1 MNQKIS
7 EAEAGPADA
16 LKPSQRP
23 GGGACEFPGCRPIH
37 IPRSEIADYDGRYE
51 YWEARTETAWEVNEP
66 TSPYHELPS
75 QRLARL
81 SDRIAAVRGS
91 PIETF
96 GTSDLLVRDANGERM
111 SILQA
116 DQILYL
122 DPGRSQPLGHAVEI
136 GQDDL
141 PDVILEVDLTT
152 DVRRGKLAIYESWG
166 FPEVWVDVPDKRSL
180 STGRNRPSELTI
192 YLLAGL
198 RPSKE
203 HGRNTAR
210 EMQPDCEPKPR
221 SRKLVEGRYETA
233 PASIAFPGWTAA
245 EIHVALN
252 ERNCSAATIAALTR
266 VGGVLGERLGTGPD
280 DDPFL
285 GAQRRESRAEGAR
298 KVFEVVQLLG
308 ARDIAITQS
317 LMDARDVIAEAP
329 LPNVQ
334 RAALACADADDL
346 LRRIRA
352 LT

>member
-1 MNQKIS
+1 MS
-7 EAEAGPADA
+7 EAESLPADH
-16 LKPSQRP
+16 PRPQRAD
-23 GGGACEFPGCRPIH
+23 GGEYEFPGCRPIH

-81 SDRIAAVRGS
+81 SDRIAAIRGS

-96 GTSDLLVRDANGERM
+96 GTSDLLVRDAKGERM

-122 DPGRSQPLGHAVEI
+122 DPGRSRPPGHAVEI

-180 STGRNRPSELTI
+180 STGKNRPSELTI
-192 YLLAGL
+192 YLL
-198 RPSKE
+198 
-203 HGRNTAR
+203 
-210 EMQPDCEPKPR
+210 
-221 SRKLVEGRYETA
+221 VEGRYDTA
-233 PASIAFPGWTAA
+233 SASIAFPGWTAA

-252 ERNCSAATIAALTR
+252 EMDCSAATLEALTR
-266 VGGVLGERLGTGPD
+266 VGGVLGARLGTGPD

-308 ARDIAITQS
+308 ARDIALTQA
-317 LMDARDVIAEAP
+317 LIDAREVIVEAP
-329 LPNVQ
+329 LPVVQ
-334 RAALACADADDL
+334 RAALACADADDF

-352 LT
+352 LTWGIV

>member
-1 MNQKIS
+1 MS
-7 EAEAGPADA
+7 EAEERPAEQA
-16 LKPSQRP
+16 QRSRRTD
-23 GGGACEFPGCRPIH
+23 GGSHEFPGCRPIH

-51 YWEARTETAWEVNEP
+51 YWEAATETAWEVNEP

-81 SDRIAAVRGS
+81 SDRIAAIRGS

-96 GTSDLLVRDANGERM
+96 GTSDLLVRDAAGARM
-111 SILQA
+111 RILQA

-122 DPGRSQPLGHAVEI
+122 DPGRSQPPGHAVEI

-152 DVRRGKLAIYESWG
+152 DVRRGKLAIYESLG

-180 STGRNRPSELTI
+180 STGSNRPSELTI
-192 YLLAGL
+192 YLLAG
-198 RPSKE
+198 
-203 HGRNTAR
+203 G
-210 EMQPDCEPKPR
+210 
-221 SRKLVEGRYETA
+221 GYETA

-252 ERNCSAATIAALTR
+252 EMDCSAATIAALTR
-266 VGGVLGERLGTGPD
+266 VGSVLGARLGTGPD

-285 GAQRRESRAEGAR
+285 GAQRRESREEGRTEGLRTGQLEGAT

-308 ARDIAITQS
+308 ARDIAVTQA
-317 LMDARDVIAEAP
+317 LMDAREVIVEAP
-329 LPNVQ
+329 LPVVQ
-334 RAALACADADDL
+334 RAALACADADDF

>member
-1 MNQKIS
+1 MS
-7 EAEAGPADA
+7 EAESRPADHA
-16 LKPSQRP
+16 Y
-23 GGGACEFPGCRPIH
+23 EFPGCRPIH

-51 YWEARTETAWEVNEP
+51 YWEAATETAWEVNEP

-96 GTSDLLVRDANGERM
+96 GTSDLLVRDAKGERHR
-111 SILQA
+111 ILQA

-122 DPGRSQPLGHAVEI
+122 DPGRSRPPGHAVEI

-180 STGRNRPSELTI
+180 STGKDRPSELTI
-192 YLLAGL
+192 YLL
-198 RPSKE
+198 
-203 HGRNTAR
+203 
-210 EMQPDCEPKPR
+210 
-221 SRKLVEGRYETA
+221 VEGRYETA
-233 PASIAFPGWTAA
+233 SASIAFPGWTAA

-252 ERNCSAATIAALTR
+252 EMDCSAATLEALTR

-280 DDPFL
+280 DDPLL

-308 ARDIAITQS
+308 ARDIAVTQT
-317 LMDARDVIAEAP
+317 LIDARDVIVEAP
-329 LPNVQ
+329 LPVVQ

-346 LRRIRA
+346 LRRIKA

>member
-1 MNQKIS
+1 MNHEIS
-7 EAEAGPADA
+7 EAETRPADA
-16 LKPSQRP
+16 LKPAQRP

-37 IPRSEIADYDGRYE
+37 IPRSGFADYDGRYE

-81 SDRIAAVRGS
+81 SARIAAVRGS

-96 GTSDLLVRDANGERM
+96 GTSDLLVRDATGERL

-136 GQDDL
+136 GQDVL

-198 RPSKE
+198 HRSK
-203 HGRNTAR
+203 
-210 EMQPDCEPKPR
+210 
-221 SRKLVEGRYETA
+221 
-233 PASIAFPGWTAA
+233 W
-245 EIHVALN
+245 
-252 ERNCSAATIAALTR
+252 
-266 VGGVLGERLGTGPD
+266 
-280 DDPFL
+280 
-285 GAQRRESRAEGAR
+285 QRRPTATKLDPTA
-298 KVFEVVQLLG
+298 
-308 ARDIAITQS
+308 TQNRGH
-317 LMDARDVIAEAP
+317 A
-329 LPNVQ
+329 N
-334 RAALACADADDL
+334 
-346 LRRIRA
+346 
-352 LT
+352 

>member
-7 EAEAGPADA
+7 KAEGRPAGA
-16 LKPSQRP
+16 LKPSRRP

-96 GTSDLLVRDANGERM
+96 GSSDLLVRDANGERM

-122 DPGRSQPLGHAVEI
+122 DPGRSQPLG
-136 GQDDL
+136 
-141 PDVILEVDLTT
+141 
-152 DVRRGKLAIYESWG
+152 
-166 FPEVWVDVPDKRSL
+166 
-180 STGRNRPSELTI
+180 
-192 YLLAGL
+192 
-198 RPSKE
+198 
-203 HGRNTAR
+203 
-210 EMQPDCEPKPR
+210 PR
-221 SRKLVEGRYETA
+221 SRLARTTCRTSFSKWISPPTFVA
-233 PASIAFPGWTAA
+233 ASSRSMNPG
-245 EIHVALN
+245 VS
-252 ERNCSAATIAALTR
+252 RRSAR

-285 GAQRRESRAEGAR
+285 GAQRRESRAEGERAGQLEGAR
-298 KVFEVVQLLG
+298 KVFEVAQLLG
-308 ARDIAITQS
+308 ARDIAITRT
-317 LMDARDVIAEAP
+317 LMDARDVIADAP
-329 LPNVQ
+329 LPIVQ
-334 RAALACADADDL
+334 RAALACTDADDL
-346 LRRIRA
+346 LRRIKA

>member
-1 MNQKIS
+1 MS
-7 EAEAGPADA
+7 EAEACPAEQA
-16 LKPSQRP
+16 QLSQRAD
-23 GGGACEFPGCRPIH
+23 GGTHEFPGCRPIR

-51 YWEARTETAWEVNEP
+51 YWEAASETAWEVNEP

-81 SDRIAAVRGS
+81 SDRIAAIRGS

-96 GTSDLLVRDANGERM
+96 GTSDLLVRDARGERH

-122 DPGRSQPLGHAVEI
+122 DPGRSRPPGHAVEV

-192 YLLAGL
+192 YLL
-198 RPSKE
+198 
-203 HGRNTAR
+203 
-210 EMQPDCEPKPR
+210 
-221 SRKLVEGRYETA
+221 VEGRYETA
-233 PASIAFPGWTAA
+233 SASIAFPGWTAA

-252 ERNCSAATIAALTR
+252 EMDCSAATLEALTR
-266 VGGVLGERLGTGPD
+266 VGGILGDRLGTGPD
-280 DDPFL
+280 DDPLL

-308 ARDIAITQS
+308 ARDIAITQT
-317 LMDARDVIAEAP
+317 LIDARDVIVEAP
-329 LPNVQ
+329 LPAVQ
-334 RAALACADADDL
+334 RAALACVDADDL
-346 LRRIRA
+346 LRRLKA

>member
-1 MNQKIS
+1 MS
-7 EAEAGPADA
+7 EAESRPADH
-16 LKPSQRP
+16 
-23 GGGACEFPGCRPIH
+23 ACEFPGCRPIH

-51 YWEARTETAWEVNEP
+51 YWEAATETAWEVNEP

-81 SDRIAAVRGS
+81 SDRIAAIRGS

-96 GTSDLLVRDANGERM
+96 GTSDLLVRDAKGERM

-122 DPGRSQPLGHAVEI
+122 DPGRSRPPGHAVEI

-152 DVRRGKLAIYESWG
+152 DVRRGKLALYESWG

-180 STGRNRPSELTI
+180 STGKNRPSELTI
-192 YLLAGL
+192 YLL
-198 RPSKE
+198 
-203 HGRNTAR
+203 
-210 EMQPDCEPKPR
+210 
-221 SRKLVEGRYETA
+221 VEGRYETA
-233 PASIAFPGWTAA
+233 SASIAFPGWTAG

-252 ERNCSAATIAALTR
+252 EMDCSAATLEALTR

-285 GAQRRESRAEGAR
+285 GAQRRESRAEGQLEGAR

-308 ARDIAITQS
+308 ARDIAVTQA
-317 LMDARDVIAEAP
+317 LIDAREVIVEAP
-329 LPNVQ
+329 LPIVQ
-334 RAALACADADDL
+334 RVALACADADDL
-346 LRRIRA
+346 LRRIKA

>member
-1 MNQKIS
+1 MS
-7 EAEAGPADA
+7 EAEERPAEQA
-16 LKPSQRP
+16 QPPQRAD
-23 GGGACEFPGCRPIH
+23 GRAYEFPGCRPIH

-51 YWEARTETAWEVNEP
+51 YWEASTETAWEVNEP

-81 SDRIAAVRGS
+81 SDRIAAIRGS

-96 GTSDLLVRDANGERM
+96 GTSDLLVRDAKGDRM

-122 DPGRSQPLGHAVEI
+122 DPARSRPPGHAVEI

-180 STGRNRPSELTI
+180 STGKNRPSELTI
-192 YLLAGL
+192 YLL
-198 RPSKE
+198 
-203 HGRNTAR
+203 
-210 EMQPDCEPKPR
+210 
-221 SRKLVEGRYETA
+221 VEGRYDTA
-233 PASIAFPGWTAA
+233 SASIAFPGWTAA

-252 ERNCSAATIAALTR
+252 EMDCSAATLEALTR
-266 VGGVLGERLGTGPD
+266 VGGVLGARLGTGPD

-308 ARDIAITQS
+308 ARDIALTQA
-317 LMDARDVIAEAP
+317 LIDAREDAREVIVEAP
-329 LPNVQ
+329 LPVVQ
-334 RAALACADADDL
+334 RAALACADADDF

-352 LT
+352 LTWGIV

>member
-7 EAEAGPADA
+7 KAEGRPAGA

-23 GGGACEFPGCRPIH
+23 GGGACEFPGCRPIR

-96 GTSDLLVRDANGERM
+96 GSSDLLVCDANGERM

-192 YLLAGL
+192 YLLV
-198 RPSKE
+198 
-203 HGRNTAR
+203 
-210 EMQPDCEPKPR
+210 Q
-221 SRKLVEGRYETA
+221 GRYETA

-252 ERNCSAATIAALTR
+252 ESDCSAATIGALTR

-285 GAQRRESRAEGAR
+285 GAQRRESRAEGERAGQLEGAR

-308 ARDIAITQS
+308 ARDIAITQT

-329 LPNVQ
+329 LPIVQ

-346 LRRIRA
+346 LRRIKA

>member
-1 MNQKIS
+1 MS
-7 EAEAGPADA
+7 EAESRPADHQ
-16 LKPSQRP
+16 PPPQRA
-23 GGGACEFPGCRPIH
+23 GGGTYEFPGCRPIH

-51 YWEARTETAWEVNEP
+51 YWEAATETAWEVNEP

-96 GTSDLLVRDANGERM
+96 GTSDLLVRDAKGERHR
-111 SILQA
+111 ILQA

-122 DPGRSQPLGHAVEI
+122 DPGRSRPPGHAVEI

-152 DVRRGKLAIYESWG
+152 DVRRGKLAIYESLG
-166 FPEVWVDVPDKRSL
+166 FPEVWVDVPNKRSL

-192 YLLAGL
+192 YLLA
-198 RPSKE
+198 
-203 HGRNTAR
+203 
-210 EMQPDCEPKPR
+210 D
-221 SRKLVEGRYETA
+221 GRYGTA

-245 EIHVALN
+245 EIHKALN
-252 ERNCSAATIAALTR
+252 EMDCSAATLEALTR

-308 ARDIAITQS
+308 ARDIAMTQA
-317 LMDARDVIAEAP
+317 LIDAREVIVEAP
-329 LPNVQ
+329 LPVVQ
-334 RAALACADADDL
+334 RAALACADADDF
-346 LRRIRA
+346 LRRIKA

>member
-1 MNQKIS
+1 MS
-7 EAEAGPADA
+7 EAEARPAEQAPPPKRPDA
-16 LKPSQRP
+16 
-23 GGGACEFPGCRPIH
+23 GAYEFPGCRRIH

-51 YWEARTETAWEVNEP
+51 YWEADTETAWEVNEP

-81 SDRIAAVRGS
+81 SDRIAAIRGS

-96 GTSDLLVRDANGERM
+96 GTCDLLVRDAEGERH

-122 DPGRSQPLGHAVEI
+122 DPGRSRPLGHAVEI

-152 DVRRGKLAIYESWG
+152 DVRRGKLAIYESLG

-180 STGRNRPSELTI
+180 STGTNRPSELTI
-192 YLLAGL
+192 YLFV
-198 RPSKE
+198 
-203 HGRNTAR
+203 
-210 EMQPDCEPKPR
+210 Q
-221 SRKLVEGRYETA
+221 GRYETA
-233 PASIAFPGWTAA
+233 RESIAFPGWTAA
-245 EIHVALN
+245 DIHVALN
-252 ERNCSAATIAALTR
+252 EMDCSAATIGALTR
-266 VGGVLGERLGTGPD
+266 VGCVLGERLGTGPD

-285 GAQRRESRAEGAR
+285 GAQRRESRAEGREEGRTEGLRAGQSEGAR

-308 ARDIAITQS
+308 ARNIAVTQA
-317 LMDARDVIAEAP
+317 LMDARDVLVEAP
-329 LPNVQ
+329 LPVVQ

-346 LRRIRA
+346 LRRIKA